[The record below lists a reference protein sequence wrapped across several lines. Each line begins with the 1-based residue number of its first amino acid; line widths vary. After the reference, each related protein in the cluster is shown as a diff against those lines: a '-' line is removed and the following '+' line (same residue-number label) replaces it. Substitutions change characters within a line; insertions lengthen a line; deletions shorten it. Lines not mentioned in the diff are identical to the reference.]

1 MNTVAEPTKVKK
13 PKLIKPSFFQVLL
26 LNDDYTTMDFV
37 VKVLIKFFGKSE
49 SQANALMMKVHR
61 DGEAICGVYSYDV
74 AQTKVEQVISFS
86 RENDHPL
93 MCVLR
98 KE

>member
-1 MNTVAEPTKVKK
+1 MNHAPTPEKVKK
-13 PKLIKPSFFQVLL
+13 PKLIKPSLFQVLL
-26 LNDDYTTMDFV
+26 LNDEYTTMDFV
-37 VKVLIKFFGKSE
+37 VQVLIKFFGKTE
-49 SQANALMMKVHR
+49 LQANALMLKVHK
-61 DGEAICGVYSYDV
+61 DGEAICGVYSYDI

>member
-1 MNTVAEPTKVKK
+1 MNPTLTPEKIKK
-13 PKLIKPSFFQVLL
+13 TELVKPSFFQVLL
-26 LNDDYTTMDFV
+26 LNDDKTTMEFV
-37 VKVLIKFFGKSE
+37 VKVLMRFFAKSE
-49 SQANALMMKVHR
+49 SQANAIMLKVHT
-61 DGEAICGVYSYDV
+61 DGEAICGLYSYDI

-86 RENDHPL
+86 RDNEHPL

>member
-1 MNTVAEPTKVKK
+1 MNHAPTPEKVKK
-13 PKLIKPSFFQVLL
+13 PKLIKPSLFQVLL
-26 LNDDYTTMDFV
+26 LNDEYTTMDFV
-37 VKVLIKFFGKSE
+37 VQVLIKFFGKTE
-49 SQANALMMKVHR
+49 LQANALMLKVHK
-61 DGEAICGVYSYDV
+61 DGEAICGIYSYDI